1 MKTTFSRTFSTTV
14 MILFMALILVGTS
27 FQALVED
34 YLTDSAVTDLQ
45 QNSDAI
51 ANLAS
56 AYCSEGSLLN
66 RDFMVNLDVASR
78 VSGAD
83 TIIFGIDGQAL
94 LCSEVLTGCSH
105 HGLRLSDSYLAKV
118 LKNGGDFATG
128 TIPHLYEEP
137 RFVVSSLIRD
147 YTTGEPLGIVVVSRP
162 TYDTSV
168 IMSKISNIFLMVSL
182 LVMSVCFV
190 AMLLILKRQSLPLKQ
205 MSNVARAFGHG
216 NLDAR
221 VRLAQDYPEEVEE
234 LALAFNNMAQELQKS
249 EYQRKEF
256 VANVSHELKTPMTT
270 ISGYVDGILDG
281 TIPPER
287 SRYYLQI
294 VSDETKRL
302 SRLVRSM
309 LDISR
314 LQNQG
319 GIPEEKKTHFDL
331 EEIMGQVL
339 ITFEK
344 KITDKNLNVD
354 IAMPEHPV
362 YTLASQD
369 MITQVVYNLIDN
381 AVKFCPDAGT
391 LGLKIKLGGSK
402 AYISVSNSGETIP
415 PEELPLLFDRFH
427 KIDKSRSQNRDGWGL
442 GLYIVK
448 TIVCSHGENISV
460 SSRDG
465 ITEFT
470 FTMPVVNLPAGASS
484 KFETI

>member
-1 MKTTFSRTFSTTV
+1 MKTTFSRTFSTTI
-14 MILFMALILVGTS
+14 MILFLALILVGTS

-56 AYCSEGSLLN
+56 AYYSEGSILN

-83 TIIFGIDGQAL
+83 TIIFSADGRVL

-105 HGLRLSDSYLAKV
+105 QGLRLNENYLARV
-118 LKNGGDFATG
+118 LENDGDVATG
-128 TIPHLYEEP
+128 TVPQLYEEP
-137 RFVVSSLIRD
+137 RFVVASVIRD
-147 YTTGEPLGIVVVSRP
+147 YVTHEALGIVVVSRP

-168 IMSKISNIFLMVSL
+168 IMSKISNIFLMVSM
-182 LVMSVCFV
+182 LVMALSFV
-190 AMLLILKRQSLPLKQ
+190 IMLITVKRQSDPLKQ
-205 MSNVARAFGHG
+205 MAGIARSFGHG
-216 NLDAR
+216 DLDAR
-221 VRLAQDYPEEVEE
+221 VKLTRDYPEEVED

-256 VANVSHELKTPMTT
+256 VANVSHQLKTPMTT

-281 TIPPER
+281 TIPAER

-314 LQNQG
+314 LQDQS
-319 GIPEEKKTHFDL
+319 GIPDSKKVHFDM
-331 EEIMGQVL
+331 EEIVGQVL

-344 KITDKNLNVD
+344 KITDKHLDVD
-354 IAMPEHPV
+354 VEMPEHPV
-362 YTLASQD
+362 FTFASQD
-369 MITQVVYNLIDN
+369 MVTQVVYNLIDN
-381 AVKFCPDAGT
+381 AVKFCPEGGT
-391 LGLKIKLGGSK
+391 LGLKIKSGGNK
-402 AYISVSNSGETIP
+402 IYISVSNEGETIP
-415 PEELPLLFDRFH
+415 PEELPLVFDRFH
-427 KIDKSRSQNRDGWGL
+427 KTDKSRSQNRDGWGL

-465 ITEFT
+465 KTEFT
-470 FTMPVVNLPAGASS
+470 FTMPLVN
-484 KFETI
+484 

>member
-1 MKTTFSRTFSTTV
+1 MKTTFSRTFSTTI
-14 MILFMALILVGTS
+14 MILFLALILVGTS

-56 AYCSEGSLLN
+56 AYYSEGSILN

-83 TIIFGIDGQAL
+83 TIIFSADGRVL

-105 HGLRLSDSYLAKV
+105 HGLRLNENYLARV
-118 LKNGGDFATG
+118 LENDGDVATG
-128 TIPHLYEEP
+128 TVPQLYEEP
-137 RFVVSSLIRD
+137 RFVVASVIRD
-147 YTTGEPLGIVVVSRP
+147 YVTHEALGIVVVSRP

-168 IMSKISNIFLMVSL
+168 IMSKISNIFLMVSM
-182 LVMSVCFV
+182 LVMALSFV
-190 AMLLILKRQSLPLKQ
+190 IMLITVKRQSDPLKQ
-205 MSNVARAFGHG
+205 MAGIARSFGHG
-216 NLDAR
+216 DLDAR
-221 VRLAQDYPEEVEE
+221 VKLTRDYPEEVED

-287 SRYYLQI
+287 SRYYLRI

-309 LDISR
+309 LDISQ
-314 LQNQG
+314 LQKEE
-319 GIPEEKKTHFDL
+319 GIPEDKKMHFDL
-331 EEIMGQVL
+331 EECAGMVL

-344 KITDKNLNVD
+344 KITDKHLDVD
-354 IAMPEHPV
+354 VEMPEHPV
-362 YTLASQD
+362 FTFASQD
-369 MITQVVYNLIDN
+369 MVTQVVYNLIDN
-381 AVKFCPDAGT
+381 AVKFCPDSGT
-391 LGLKIKLGGSK
+391 LGLKIKIGG
-402 AYISVSNSGETIP
+402 N
-415 PEELPLLFDRFH
+415 
-427 KIDKSRSQNRDGWGL
+427 
-442 GLYIVK
+442 
-448 TIVCSHGENISV
+448 
-460 SSRDG
+460 
-465 ITEFT
+465 
-470 FTMPVVNLPAGASS
+470 
-484 KFETI
+484 

>member
-14 MILFMALILVGTS
+14 MILLMALILVGTS

-34 YLTDSAVTDLQ
+34 YLTESALTNLQ

-51 ANLAS
+51 ASLAS
-56 AYCSEGSLLN
+56 AYCAEGSLLN
-66 RDFMVNLDVASR
+66 RDFMVNLDVASE
-78 VSGAD
+78 VSGSDA
-83 TIIFGIDGQAL
+83 IIFGIDGRAM
-94 LCSEVLTGCSH
+94 LCSDVLTGCSH
-105 HGLRLSDSYLAKV
+105 QGLRLSESYLNKV
-118 LKNGGDFATG
+118 LANGGDVATG
-128 TIPHLYEEP
+128 TVPHLYEEP
-137 RFVVSSLIRD
+137 RFVVSSLIKD
-147 YTTGEPLGIVVVSRP
+147 FSTGKPLGVVVVSRP
-162 TYDTSV
+162 TYDTSL

-182 LVMSVCFV
+182 LVMGVCFV
-190 AMLLILKRQSLPLKQ
+190 AMLLILKRQSDPLKQ
-205 MSNVARAFGHG
+205 MAHVARSFGHG

-221 VRLAQDYPEEVEE
+221 VKLAQDYPEEVEE

-281 TIPPER
+281 TISAER

-314 LQNQG
+314 LQNQD
-319 GIPEEKKTHFDL
+319 GIPEDKKVHFDI
-331 EEIMGQVL
+331 EEVMGQVL

-354 IAMPEHPV
+354 VDMPDHPV
-362 YTLASQD
+362 YTIASQD
-369 MITQVVYNLIDN
+369 MITQVLYNLIDN
-381 AVKFCPDAGT
+381 AVKFCPEGET
-391 LGLKIKLGGSK
+391 LGLKIKPAGNK
-402 AYISVSNSGETIP
+402 VYISVSNNGETIP
-415 PEELPLLFDRFH
+415 PEELPLVFDRFH

-465 ITEFT
+465 RTEFT
-470 FTMPVVNLPAGASS
+470 FTMPLVN
-484 KFETI
+484 